1 MPLVGPDAPLLDPPE
16 PPEPRRGLVG
26 PFTGR
31 QLAAALGIV
40 VIVAAILAVVTAP
53 IAALPTPGIAPQP
66 TQYAI
71 GPVGEG
77 LRVGDRAPE
86 LEVLGTDGSP
96 APLLDLA
103 GAPVRLADLR
113 GHPVWINFWASWCP
127 PCQAETPTI
136 RDFAAAYAPQG
147 LVVIGISV
155 QEATESDVRAYA
167 QKYALG
173 YTVAADL
180 AGDVFRRFR
189 VYGLPTQYFLDEGGV
204 IRSVVQGPVTPETAA
219 DTLARIGLRRP
230 PGSGATSPG
239 SGATS
244 PGSGA
249 PSPAPSGLPGG

>member
-1 MPLVGPDAPLLDPPE
+1 MPPVLPE
-16 PPEPRRGLVG
+16 VHDPRRGLIG

-31 QLAAALGIV
+31 HLGAALGTV
-40 VIVAAILAVVTAP
+40 VIVTAILLVVTAP
-53 IAALPTPGIAPQP
+53 IAALPAPDIAPDIAPQP

-71 GPVGEG
+71 GPAGEG

-86 LEVLGTDGSP
+86 LDIVGTDGSP

-136 RDFAAAYAPQG
+136 RDFATAYAPQG

-189 VYGLPTQYFLDEGGV
+189 VYGLPTHYFLDEGGV

-219 DTLARIGLRRP
+219 DALARIGLRRP
-230 PGSGATSPG
+230 PGSGATSP
-239 SGATS
+239 
-244 PGSGA
+244 
-249 PSPAPSGLPGG
+249 APSGLPGG